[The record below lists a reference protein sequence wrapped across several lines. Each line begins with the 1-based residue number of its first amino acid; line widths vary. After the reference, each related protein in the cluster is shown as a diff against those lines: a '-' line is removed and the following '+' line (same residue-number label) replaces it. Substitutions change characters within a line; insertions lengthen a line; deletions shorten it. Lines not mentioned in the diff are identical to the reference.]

1 MSKKIICQSCGAEF
15 AEKLPKC
22 PYCATL
28 NIKGAEAEY
37 LGKLQGVKEDM
48 HRLTELPGQEQK
60 KELKKQI
67 KFWGI
72 AALAVAIIV
81 VLLQLLFYWKDRE
94 YDTYMD
100 DRREALIWLS
110 QHAEQLNALYEQ
122 EDYQALIAY
131 LVEWEEQ
138 DTGLTVWE
146 HWNFLCVCQSITWA
160 KDILSQEAAGMELSL
175 EDCQDLFFS
184 EWVLKGIAYRE
195 DMTETEKEKLL
206 RYGAE
211 LLQDY
216 DRRFQLGEEENKSIE
231 GMIQKT
237 GGYVPADK
245 LNAVVKDWY
254 ERQSGKDNQEK

>member
-1 MSKKIICQSCGAEF
+1 
-15 AEKLPKC
+15 
-22 PYCATL
+22 
-28 NIKGAEAEY
+28 
-37 LGKLQGVKEDM
+37 
-48 HRLTELPGQEQK
+48 
-60 KELKKQI
+60 
-67 KFWGI
+67 
-72 AALAVAIIV
+72 
-81 VLLQLLFYWKDRE
+81 
-94 YDTYMD
+94 
-100 DRREALIWLS
+100 
-110 QHAEQLNALYEQ
+110 
-122 EDYQALIAY
+122 
-131 LVEWEEQ
+131 
-138 DTGLTVWE
+138 
-146 HWNFLCVCQSITWA
+146 
-160 KDILSQEAAGMELSL
+160 MELSL